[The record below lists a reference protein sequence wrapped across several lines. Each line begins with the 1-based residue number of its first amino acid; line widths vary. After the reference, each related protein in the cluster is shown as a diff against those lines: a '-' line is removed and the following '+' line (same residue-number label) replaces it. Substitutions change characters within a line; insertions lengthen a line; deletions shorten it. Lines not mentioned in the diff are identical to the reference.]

1 MTLNTN
7 LGLLNIFILL
17 KNVTYVVFPL
27 HGRIGL
33 RHGITK
39 MVRSAAKRVTGG
51 HQVETSRPVVSRGRL
66 AVGRAR

>member
-27 HGRIGL
+27 HGSGVL
-33 RHGITK
+33 
-39 MVRSAAKRVTGG
+39 
-51 HQVETSRPVVSRGRL
+51 
-66 AVGRAR
+66 